1 MPGCSANAVAYTP
14 SGYACPMLRTVLP
27 RVPRGPI
34 EPRQRISTQPPANPD
49 MIPKMGLAGDAGVR
63 KKQLNVRFSDEE
75 YEAVREAAEA
85 EDVPVATFI
94 RTAAVAQAQAEGLD
108 SESHFLAWWA
118 VLLSM
123 LRPGRGTSK

>member
-1 MPGCSANAVAYTP
+1 M
-14 SGYACPMLRTVLP
+14 
-27 RVPRGPI
+27 
-34 EPRQRISTQPPANPD
+34 
-49 MIPKMGLAGDAGVR
+49 R

-94 RTAAVAQAQAEGLD
+94 RTAAVAQAQAEGLG